1 MQLALTLRL
10 SLLTLVGGL
19 LLAEQEKNRI
29 SVEIYGQIYKVVG
42 TESTGHMRLVAAI
55 VDDKMREI
63 SVHNPTLDNAKLAV
77 LTAVNTV
84 HELLKLKEQVEILE
98 EQLKK
103 LKD

>member
-42 TESTGHMRLVAAI
+42 TESTGHMRLVASI

-63 SVHNPTLDNAKLAV
+63 SVHNPTLDNTKLAV

>member
-1 MQLALTLRL
+1 MLD
-10 SLLTLVGGL
+10 LLILIIL
-19 LLAEQEKNRI
+19 I
-29 SVEIYGQIYKVVG
+29 VG
-42 TESTGHMRLVAAI
+42 TESMGHMRLVASI

-63 SVHNPTLDNAKLAV
+63 SVHNPTLDNTKLAV

-84 HELLKLKEQVEILE
+84 HELLKLKEQVEALE

>member
-1 MQLALTLRL
+1 M
-10 SLLTLVGGL
+10 
-19 LLAEQEKNRI
+19 AEQQKNRI
-29 SVEIYGQIYKVVG
+29 SVEIYGQTYKIVG
-42 TESTGHMRLVAAI
+42 TESMGHMRLVASI

-63 SVHNPTLDNAKLAV
+63 SVHNPTLDNTKLAV

-84 HELLKLKEQVEILE
+84 HELLKLKEQVEALE